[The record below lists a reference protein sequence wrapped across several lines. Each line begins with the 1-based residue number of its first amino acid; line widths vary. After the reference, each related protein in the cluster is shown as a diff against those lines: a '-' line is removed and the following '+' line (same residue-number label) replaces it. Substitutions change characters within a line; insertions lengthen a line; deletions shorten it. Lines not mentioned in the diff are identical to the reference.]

1 MPERT
6 TIRAPGEVARETANR
21 QADRDLLP
29 DRLLQGLGQL
39 LRRGKAFLWIWTI
52 VTAVL
57 VAMSVSTIL
66 TTSQPNGIDFNWSG

>member
-1 MPERT
+1 MPERP
-6 TIRAPGEVARETANR
+6 TIRTPVEKARETANR

-29 DRLLQGLGQL
+29 DRLVRGLGQL
-39 LRRGKAFLWIWTI
+39 LRRGKAFLWIWTL